1 VTDITKLKID
11 NNIITPTG
19 VLSILALTY
28 GISTVNDLLLYTRDT
43 NYGRN
48 THRIYFEEVLIE
60 ARGTCSTKHGLI
72 KQIAIEQ
79 QLDDIHL
86 VACIFNM
93 NAANTPAIAATLE
106 GYHLDYIPEMH
117 CYIEIGKVAI
127 DLTFK
132 DSDLGFISDDIMQ
145 RQYVQPGF
153 LDTEKVK
160 VHRAYIDDWI
170 EEQSIPYTADQVWS
184 IREQCI
190 KALSV

>member
-1 VTDITKLKID
+1 MTDITKLKID
-11 NNIITPTG
+11 NKIITPTG
-19 VLSILALTY
+19 LLSTLAITY
-28 GISTVNDLLLYTRDT
+28 GISTVKDLLLYTRDT
-43 NYGRN
+43 DYGRN
-48 THRIYFEEVLIE
+48 THRITFEEVLTE

-79 QLDDIHL
+79 QLDNIDL
-86 VACIFNM
+86 VACVFNM
-93 NAANTPAIAATLE
+93 HAANTPAITAILE
-106 GYHLDYIPEMH
+106 EYSLDYIPEMH
-117 CYIEIGKVAI
+117 CYIEIDKLAI

-132 DSDLGFISDDIMQ
+132 DSDIGSISDDIMQ

-170 EEQSIPYTADQVWS
+170 EEQSIPYTADEVWS